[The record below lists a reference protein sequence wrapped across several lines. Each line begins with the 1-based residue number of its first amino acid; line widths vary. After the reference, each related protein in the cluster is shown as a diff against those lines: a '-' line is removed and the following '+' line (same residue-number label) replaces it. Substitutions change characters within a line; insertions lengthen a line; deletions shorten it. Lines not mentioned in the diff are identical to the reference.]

1 MFVSMFLYKK
11 NSNFAYISGH
21 YCLKT
26 RNIIPVMKGRTEIV
40 ICLGSSCFS
49 RGNRKCL
56 QIIEKYLKEN
66 NLEEKYFFRGSRCFN
81 ICEKGPILK
90 IGDTIFEGVKPGE
103 VAGILKRSLR

>member
-1 MFVSMFLYKK
+1 MEE
-11 NSNFAYISGH
+11 
-21 YCLKT
+21 
-26 RNIIPVMKGRTEIV
+26 RTEIV

-56 QIIEKYLKEN
+56 PVIDKYLKDN

-103 VAGILKRSLR
+103 VAGILKRTLR